1 MNRALWSLAAIGGRM
16 NGIKWALLTLALL
29 TIALSAANGRLDPIG
44 PLSPLQ
50 NASIYVFLAGACA
63 TMGGLDALDY
73 YVPNEVSP

>member
-63 TMGGLDALDY
+63 TMAGFDALDY
-73 YVPNEVSP
+73 YVPNEVSA